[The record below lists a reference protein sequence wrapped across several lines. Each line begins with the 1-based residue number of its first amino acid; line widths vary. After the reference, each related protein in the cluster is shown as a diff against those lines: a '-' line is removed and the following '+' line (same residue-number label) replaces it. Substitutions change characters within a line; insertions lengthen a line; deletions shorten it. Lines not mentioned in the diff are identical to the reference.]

1 MACPVC
7 GKRVQGENV
16 LWTHMVFKHPDKAN
30 NHALGQGNEQ
40 VNEENTQPSVEI
52 KKHPKKRQRGKKEE
66 NEKRNKPSPVGK
78 EMVRTREQASKTI
91 ALDDKN
97 PSKRKKTM
105 KCQKEIV
112 IEKNNVNNTKEKTP
126 GRKKINIE
134 VDEGILDLLM
144 EQKTNDLL
152 EEHITSLEKYVE
164 QALDNLDNLQNKGS
178 AASDNGN
185 YKRLESP
192 SDLPNKEAEHEE
204 SQQRATTP
212 MERRILSPKCFEKT
226 TKKLSVS
233 QRKTF
238 PSRNRTD
245 IRSSSKRTNSLDE
258 ISTSGGSTMVTLIM

>member
-1 MACPVC
+1 
-7 GKRVQGENV
+7 
-16 LWTHMVFKHPDKAN
+16 
-30 NHALGQGNEQ
+30 
-40 VNEENTQPSVEI
+40 
-52 KKHPKKRQRGKKEE
+52 
-66 NEKRNKPSPVGK
+66 
-78 EMVRTREQASKTI
+78 
-91 ALDDKN
+91 
-97 PSKRKKTM
+97 M
-105 KCQKEIV
+105 KCQKEID

-164 QALDNLDNLQNKGS
+164 KALDNLDNLQNKGS
-178 AASDNGN
+178 ASDNGN
-185 YKRLESP
+185 YKRLERP

-226 TKKLSVS
+226 TKTLSVS

-245 IRSSSKRTNSLDE
+245 VRNSGKRTNSLDE
-258 ISTSGGSTMVTLIM
+258 ISSSGGSTMVTLIM

>member
-1 MACPVC
+1 
-7 GKRVQGENV
+7 
-16 LWTHMVFKHPDKAN
+16 
-30 NHALGQGNEQ
+30 
-40 VNEENTQPSVEI
+40 
-52 KKHPKKRQRGKKEE
+52 
-66 NEKRNKPSPVGK
+66 
-78 EMVRTREQASKTI
+78 
-91 ALDDKN
+91 
-97 PSKRKKTM
+97 M

-112 IEKNNVNNTKEKTP
+112 IEKNNVINTKEKTP

-164 QALDNLDNLQNKGS
+164 QALDTLDNLRNKGS
-178 AASDNGN
+178 ASDNGN
-185 YKRLESP
+185 CKRLESP
-192 SDLPNKEAEHEE
+192 SDLPNTEGEHEE
-204 SQQRATTP
+204 SQQKATTP
-212 MERRILSPKCFEKT
+212 MEWRILSPKRFEKT

>member
-7 GKRVQGENV
+7 GKRVQGANV

-30 NHALGQGNEQ
+30 DHALGQGNEQ
-40 VNEENTQPSVEI
+40 VSEENTQPSAEL
-52 KKHPKKRQRGKKEE
+52 KNQPPKRQRRKKEE
-66 NEKRNKPSPVGK
+66 NGKPNKPTQVDH
-78 EMVRTREQASKTI
+78 EMVRTRGQTSKTI
-91 ALDDKN
+91 ALEYKT

-112 IEKNNVNNTKEKTP
+112 IEKSNVINTKEKAR
-126 GRKKINIE
+126 GRKKLNIE
-134 VDEGILDLLM
+134 VDDGILDLLM
-144 EQKTNDLL
+144 EQKTNELL

-164 QALDNLDNLQNKGS
+164 QALDNLDNLQTQGS
-178 AASDNGN
+178 ASVNGN
-185 YKRLESP
+185 CKRLDSS

-226 TKKLSVS
+226 TKKLSGS

-238 PSRNRTD
+238 PSRNRID
-245 IRSSSKRTNSLDE
+245 IRNSTKRTNSLDE

>member
-30 NHALGQGNEQ
+30 DHAMGQGNEQ
-40 VNEENTQPSVEI
+40 VSEENTQQSVEL
-52 KKHPKKRQRGKKEE
+52 KDQPQKRQRRKKEE
-66 NEKRNKPSPVGK
+66 NGKPNKPTQVDH

-97 PSKRKKTM
+97 PSKRKKTV

-178 AASDNGN
+178 ASDNEN
-185 YKRLESP
+185 CKRLESP

-204 SQQRATTP
+204 SQQKSTTP

-226 TKKLSVS
+226 TKTLSVS
-233 QRKTF
+233 QRETF
-238 PSRNRTD
+238 PSRNRTGV
-245 IRSSSKRTNSLDE
+245 RNSSRRTKSLDE

>member
-30 NHALGQGNEQ
+30 DHALGQGNQQ
-40 VNEENTQPSVEI
+40 VSEENTQASVEL
-52 KKHPKKRQRGKKEE
+52 KDQPQKRQRRKKEE
-66 NEKRNKPSPVGK
+66 NGKPNKPTRVDH
-78 EMVRTREQASKTI
+78 EMVRTRGQTSKTI
-91 ALDDKN
+91 ALEYET

-112 IEKNNVNNTKEKTP
+112 IEKSNVINTKEKAP
-126 GRKKINIE
+126 GRKKLNIE
-134 VDEGILDLLM
+134 VDDGILDLLM
-144 EQKTNDLL
+144 EQKTNELL

-185 YKRLESP
+185 CKRLERP

-204 SQQRATTP
+204 SQQKSTTP
-212 MERRILSPKCFEKT
+212 MERGILSPKSFEKT

-233 QRKTF
+233 QRMTF
-238 PSRNRTD
+238 SSRKRTD
-245 IRSSSKRTNSLDE
+245 IRNSSKKTNPLDE

>member
-1 MACPVC
+1 
-7 GKRVQGENV
+7 
-16 LWTHMVFKHPDKAN
+16 
-30 NHALGQGNEQ
+30 
-40 VNEENTQPSVEI
+40 
-52 KKHPKKRQRGKKEE
+52 
-66 NEKRNKPSPVGK
+66 
-78 EMVRTREQASKTI
+78 MVRTREQASKTI

-185 YKRLESP
+185 CKRLERP

-204 SQQRATTP
+204 SQQKSTTP

-226 TKKLSVS
+226 TKTLSVS
-233 QRKTF
+233 QRETF
-238 PSRNRTD
+238 PSRNRTGV
-245 IRSSSKRTNSLDE
+245 RNSSRRTKSLDE